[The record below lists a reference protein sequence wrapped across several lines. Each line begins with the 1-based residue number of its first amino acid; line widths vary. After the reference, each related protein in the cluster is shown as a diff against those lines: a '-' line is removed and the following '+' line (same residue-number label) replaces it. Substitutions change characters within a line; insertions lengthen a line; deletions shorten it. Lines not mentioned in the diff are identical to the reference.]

1 MRIAVIMDPIESI
14 LVDRDTSFAL
24 MLAAQTR
31 GHEVFYVAP
40 HDLWY
45 DGGQLRALAHP
56 VSLQRAEPPEHA
68 HLGAAQDIDV
78 KSLDVALVRTDPP
91 FDQAYLQTTQ
101 LLELVRNEVFLM
113 NDPRGLRDA
122 NEKLFALHVG
132 DLMPRTTVTA
142 SSTHIERFVEDLGG
156 RAVIKPLNGAGGR
169 GVMILDRSD
178 LNFHVIIEMA
188 TAEGSL
194 PVMVQEYLSAVRQGD
209 KRILLLDGEPLGA
222 ILRVPRADEARSN
235 LHVGGKAEPAELTLD
250 DERIVR
256 QLAPLLRAMGLFF
269 VGIDVIGG
277 KLTEVNVTSPTGIQ
291 EMSRFM
297 GIDLAAAMIAWL
309 ERRVSRKGAA
319 LTEPASQHDLVMD

>member
-1 MRIAVIMDPIESI
+1 MRIGVIMDPIESI
-14 LVDRDTSFAL
+14 LVNRDTSFAL

-31 GHEVFYVAP
+31 GHEVFYVAQ

-45 DGGQLRALAHP
+45 DGRQLRALAHP
-56 VSLQRAEPPEHA
+56 VTLQRAKPPKHA
-68 HLGAAQDIDV
+68 RLDAAQDIDV

-91 FDQAYLQTTQ
+91 FDQMYLQTTQ
-101 LLELVRNEVFLM
+101 LLDLVRDHVVLI

-122 NEKLFALHVG
+122 NEKLFALHFR
-132 DLMPRTTVTA
+132 DLMPRTIVA
-142 SSTHIERFVEDLGG
+142 SSSARMEAFVDDLGG

-178 LNFHVIIEMA
+178 LNFHAIIEMA
-188 TAEGSL
+188 TTEGTV
-194 PVMVQEYLSAVRQGD
+194 PVMAQEYLPAVRQGD

-222 ILRVPRADEARSN
+222 ILRVPRTDEARSN
-235 LHVGGKAEPAELTLD
+235 LHVGGKAEPAELTVD
-250 DERIVR
+250 DERIIR
-256 QLAPLLRAMGLFF
+256 HLAPHLRAMGLVF

-297 GIDLAAAMIAWL
+297 GVDLAANVMSWL
-309 ERRVSRKGAA
+309 EQRVARGGATSA
-319 LTEPASQHDLVMD
+319 ELSVSA

>member
-1 MRIAVIMDPIESI
+1 MRIGVIMDPIESV

-31 GHEVFYVAP
+31 GHEVFYLAP

-45 DGGQLRALAHP
+45 DGRQLRALAHP
-56 VSLQRAEPPEHA
+56 VTLQRAKPPQHA
-68 HLGAAQDIDV
+68 RLGAAQDIDV
-78 KSLDVALVRTDPP
+78 KSLDVVLVRTDPP

-101 LLELVRNEVFLM
+101 LLELVRDHVFVI
-113 NDPRGLRDA
+113 NDPRGLREA
-122 NEKLFALHVG
+122 NEKLFALHFR
-132 DLMPRTTVTA
+132 DLMPRSIVA
-142 SSTHIERFVEDLGG
+142 SSSARIEAFVDDLGG

-178 LNFHVIIEMA
+178 LNFHAIIEMA
-188 TAEGSL
+188 TAEACV
-194 PVMVQEYLSAVRQGD
+194 PVMVQEYLPAVRHGD

-235 LHVGGKAEPAELTLD
+235 LHVGGKAEQAELTVD
-250 DERIVR
+250 DELIIRH
-256 QLAPLLRAMGLFF
+256 LAPRLRAAGLIF
-269 VGIDVIGG
+269 VGIDIIGG

-297 GIDLAAAMIAWL
+297 GVDLAATVIAWL
-309 ERRVSRKGAA
+309 EQRVARGGATSA
-319 LTEPASQHDLVMD
+319 ELSVSA

>member
-24 MLAAQTR
+24 MLAAQAR
-31 GHEVFYVAP
+31 GHEVYYLAQR
-40 HDLWY
+40 DLWY
-45 DGGQLRALAHP
+45 DGRQLRALAHP
-56 VSLQRAEPPEHA
+56 VTLQRAEPPEHIR
-68 HLGAAQDIDV
+68 LGAAQDIAV
-78 KSLDVALVRTDPP
+78 NSLDAVLVRTDPP

-101 LLELVRNEVFLM
+101 FLELVRDHVCLI

-122 NEKLFALHVG
+122 NEKLFALHFR
-132 DLMPRTTVTA
+132 DLMPRSIVA
-142 SSTHIERFVEDLGG
+142 SSSARMEAFVDDLGG

-178 LNFHVIIEMA
+178 LNFHAIIETA
-188 TAEGSL
+188 TVEGSV
-194 PVMVQEYLSAVRQGD
+194 PVVVQEYLPAVRQGD

-235 LHVGGKAEPAELTLD
+235 LHVGGKAEPAELTPD
-250 DERIVR
+250 DERIIR
-256 QLAPLLRAMGLFF
+256 SLAPHLRATGLYF

-291 EMSRFM
+291 EMSRFT
-297 GIDLAAAMIAWL
+297 GVDLAATVISWL
-309 ERRVSRKGAA
+309 EQRVARGGATSVELSVSA
-319 LTEPASQHDLVMD
+319 